1 MPRKKKFPVCAYL
14 LYKTLAEDSF
24 LHWDWAK
31 SLVADRLV
39 QAEQDARLA
48 AEQEALRVRLA
59 AEQEALRAR
68 LKAEARAEILA
79 EQAAAANPAGMEDL

>member
-1 MPRKKKFPVCAYL
+1 MPRKKKFLVCAYM

-24 LHWDWAK
+24 LHWDWAR

-39 QAEQDARLA
+39 QAEQDA
-48 AEQEALRVRLA
+48 RLA